1 LVVLMINAIVLLV
14 VRCCCINDQS
24 NIFVSCSRA
33 WCIVLMI
40 NAMLLLVVLFV
51 RSFLSIE
58 LIINAMLLLVVY
70 LINQTFF
77 VGCSLAL

>member
-1 LVVLMINAIVLLV
+1 VLYCIDDQCNVVVGFI
-14 VRCCCINDQS
+14 
-24 NIFVSCSRA
+24 
-33 WCIVLMI
+33 
-40 NAMLLLVVLFV
+40 V